1 MDLAITVLLTGIMIV
16 FSVLILLTLII
27 KLYGTIITKL
37 QNNSSNIKKDTY
49 KHISSSDNEID
60 DEIVAV
66 ISAAVASMYS
76 NEHVYKI
83 KNIKQVFNDR
93 PAWGLASIIENT
105 KPF

>member
-1 MDLAITVLLTGIMIV
+1 MGLAITVLLTGIIVV
-16 FSVLILLTLII
+16 FSVLVLLTLII

-37 QNNSSNIKKDTY
+37 QNNNSRTKKDTS
-49 KHISSSDNEID
+49 KLPTSSDNEID

-76 NEHVYKI
+76 DGHVYKI
-83 KNIKQVFNDR
+83 KNIKQIFNDR
-93 PAWGLASIIENT
+93 PAWGMASIAENT